1 MPKSTSGPAMY
12 AQTRSCR
19 RRHGSASTDNVAAR
33 LDVGAPPPSFL
44 KDEYGLPQ
52 MVFTDL
58 GVVSSQVPLPP
69 CPSIAAHCT
78 TSTLP
83 HPHKTTC
90 TSVCRF
96 CCLSAWVVETPFW
109 LGLCAPH
116 PQSSAHSCLAI
127 SFRVSSPS
135 PNLSAAIATHSWPRP
150 TFAACPLRS
159 PCVAQGMSTSTDGSA
174 CYYHGS
180 TRWVMTPAAAAATLL
195 PPHTPLHCKCQHQR
209 CPRQHPFIPGTAVST
224 VRTAGLL
231 QVGSS

>member
-1 MPKSTSGPAMY
+1 MY

-69 CPSIAAHCT
+69 CTYIAAHCT

-90 TSVCRF
+90 TSVSVLFQCRF
-96 CCLSAWVVETPFW
+96 CCLSAWVVETYFW
-109 LGLCAPH
+109 ASVRPIPSHLH
-116 PQSSAHSCLAI
+116 I
-127 SFRVSSPS
+127 VVSQY
-135 PNLSAAIATHSWPRP
+135 LSACLPLPPTCRP
-150 TFAACPLRS
+150 PSRLTL
-159 PCVAQGMSTSTDGSA
+159 G
-174 CYYHGS
+174 
-180 TRWVMTPAAAAATLL
+180 PAHLL
-195 PPHTPLHCKCQHQR
+195 PPVLFARPVLR
-209 CPRQHPFIPGTAVST
+209 RA
-224 VRTAGLL
+224 
-231 QVGSS
+231 